1 MKAGIDVFDDD
12 QSLGS
17 LLMIRPGLTR
27 LPDGQPYQV
36 ILLMSRTDDITG
48 LATNEQGRVLG
59 WPHPPYEGDS
69 FEEEAADLR
78 LRVQIVP
85 TDVEAAARA
94 WWENFSSNPVNG
106 SCHILE
112 G

>member
-1 MKAGIDVFDDD
+1 VFDDD

-17 LLMIRPGLTR
+17 LLMIQPGLTR

-59 WPHPPYEGDS
+59 WPHPPYGGDS

-78 LRVQIVP
+78 LRVQTVP
-85 TDVEAAARA
+85 DDVEAAARA

-106 SCHILE
+106 SCHVLKE
-112 G
+112 

>member
-1 MKAGIDVFDDD
+1 
-12 QSLGS
+12 
-17 LLMIRPGLTR
+17 MIKPDLTR

-36 ILLMSRTDDITG
+36 ILLMTSSHDVTG
-48 LATNEQGRVLG
+48 LGTNEQGRVLG

-78 LRVQIVP
+78 LRVQAVP
-85 TDVEAAARA
+85 IDIETAARA
-94 WWENFSSNPVNG
+94 WWENFSRNPVNG
-106 SCHILE
+106 SCHVLE